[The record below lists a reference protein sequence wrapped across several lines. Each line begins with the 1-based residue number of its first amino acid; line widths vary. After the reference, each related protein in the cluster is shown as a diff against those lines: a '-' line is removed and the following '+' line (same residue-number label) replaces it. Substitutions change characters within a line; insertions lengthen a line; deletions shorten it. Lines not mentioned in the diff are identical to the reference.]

1 MSRTYRV
8 LRNNSDLQGIQ
19 KMWVFFN
26 KRGAKKFQHI
36 INKRCRRLDKIAIA
50 MGINEILDEIQEDID
65 LIALEGQ
72 HDDWYNDD
80 WYEEN
85 PLEDLLGIEEPNDE
99 YEDWWEDEEY
109 YDSFY

>member
-8 LRNNSDLQGIQ
+8 LRNNSDFQGIQ

-36 INKRCRRLDKIAIA
+36 VNKRCRRLDKITIAIS
-50 MGINEILDEIQEDID
+50 INEMLDEIQEDIN
-65 LIALEGQ
+65 LVALEGQ
-72 HDDWYNDD
+72 HDDWYDDD

-85 PLEDLLGIEEPNDE
+85 PHDE
-99 YEDWWEDEEY
+99 YEDWWDDEEY